1 MIHIEDAIFGL
12 ALAPLTGM
20 LVSPQHIFPD
30 IPEAKLW
37 PLLILFPCNLR
48 MLDLLEIKLCHLNRR
63 LADRQEVMH
72 PFDRLE
78 MHIDFVLDRRSK
90 PSLRSPSMVKASF
103 AVSGFPVT
111 PGPSKLPTSGQQ
123 FSHIC
128 TRRDKSFKQ
137 DGLLCRRRN
146 TNMLCASINP

>member
-1 MIHIEDAIFGL
+1 MSYTDRLRDVSIGQIHMWEVRFG
-12 ALAPLTGM
+12 
-20 LVSPQHIFPD
+20 
-30 IPEAKLW
+30 
-37 PLLILFPCNLR
+37 
-48 MLDLLEIKLCHLNRR
+48 HLNRR

-111 PGPSKLPTSGQQ
+111 PGTSKLPTSGQQ

-137 DGLLCRRRN
+137 DGLL
-146 TNMLCASINP
+146 